1 MFLWAIENY
10 IWAGTSSNDHIT
22 LFIFKDYLIFL
33 TRMLMVK
40 HHYIMVSSGSFHQR
54 NETFFYIEGF
64 VYELN
69 FHN

>member
-1 MFLWAIENY
+1 MFLGAIEND
-10 IWAGTSSNDHIT
+10 IWASTSSNDHIT
-22 LFIFKDYLIFL
+22 IFKHYLIFL